1 MYGIGG
7 GELYWVFSLLLIP
20 IICAVLGYNL
30 AKKKNR
36 EAWLW
41 SLFCLVFPIALIII
55 LVLSPDQKQDVA
67 TRIRGPY
74 CQELVLNDASVCWF
88 CGKAFN

>member
-7 GELYWVFSLLLIP
+7 VELYWLFSLLLIP

-55 LVLSPDQKQDVA
+55 LAISPVQKKDDA
-67 TRIRGPY
+67 PRIRCLY
-74 CQELVLNDASVCWF
+74 CQELILKDESVCRF
-88 CGKAFN
+88 CGKDLK